1 MPGSPTK
8 SKTPPPTKEDLIKK
22 IKEEAGKLNARV
34 TINPDGTIILG
45 AKSLTGVTLTDG
57 VLNNYYKILK
67 QWSDPLVNMIMQNN
81 DANDTARTNKSLE
94 SYYEKK
100 QKETYLNI
108 SLANNWNLQELTSKG
123 YSKEEIIEG
132 LLKKNTTLQQFTAF
146 GFSKED
152 ILTGLVNLGKT
163 PEQIFNSGYE
173 ITYGAIKEK
182 FGKTA
187 ALLNWENS
195 IEGSDKCVKQGIAG
209 FGSKSTCYIKDG
221 KYISKGGRRKR
232 SVRRQYR
239 RSRKVSRK

>member
-8 SKTPPPTKEDLIKK
+8 SKAPLTMQELKDK
-22 IKEEAGKLNARV
+22 IREEAGKLHANV
-34 TINPDGTIILG
+34 TIKSDGSIYINPTLKTGATLSDG
-45 AKSLTGVTLTDG
+45 A
-57 VLNNYYKILK
+57 LNNYYTILK

-81 DANDTARTNKSLE
+81 AANDTARTNKSLV
-94 SYYEKK
+94 SDYEKK
-100 QKETYLNI
+100 QKEIYLNI
-108 SLANNWNLQELTSKG
+108 SLAHNSNLQELTSRG

-132 LLKKNTTLQQFTAF
+132 LLKKNANLQQITAF

-221 KYISKGGRRKR
+221 KYMSKGGRRKR